1 MILLSFS
8 QLFWV
13 YFVQIFSLSH
23 VFAQRC
29 SFRIC
34 YKPGLVVLNSL
45 NFCLSGKLLLSLS
58 NLNQSLAGQS
68 VLGCRY
74 FLFISLSIL
83 CHSLLAC
90 RVFVEKSTDN
100 LMGVPLYVICHFSLV
115 AFNILSLSLIFVIV
129 ITMCLGVFF
138 LGLILPGTLC
148 FQDLVDY
155 FLSHVKEV
163 FSYYLL

>member
-1 MILLSFS
+1 MFFPFIT
-8 QLFWV
+8 
-13 YFVQIFSLSH
+13 
-23 VFAQRC
+23 
-29 SFRIC
+29 
-34 YKPGLVVLNSL
+34 LN
-45 NFCLSGKLLLSLS
+45 
-58 NLNQSLAGQS
+58 
-68 VLGCRY
+68 
-74 FLFISLSIL
+74 ISR
-83 CHSLLAC
+83 HSLLTC
-90 RVFVEKSTDN
+90 RVSVEKSTDN

-163 FSYYLL
+163 FSYYLLKYFLRNFLSFSFFWNPYNTHVGAFNVVPKIS